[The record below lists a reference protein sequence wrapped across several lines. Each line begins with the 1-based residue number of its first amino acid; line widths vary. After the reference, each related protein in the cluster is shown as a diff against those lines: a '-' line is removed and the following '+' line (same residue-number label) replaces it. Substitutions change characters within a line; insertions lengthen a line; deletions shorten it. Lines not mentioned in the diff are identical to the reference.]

1 MIDRRRR
8 LLFFAYG
15 FPPAAKSSA
24 YRLRE
29 TANQFIDLGW
39 DVTVVNGDHRCFED
53 DSGLD
58 LSMLEHVNPRLVLE
72 ELPLRRHDF
81 ETDVRKMTRARVTD
95 PTKWVRRLDRKTL
108 KIFPELKF
116 GGWLRMLEEAAVRLH
131 REEPFDLVLASCAP
145 YVFLAPA
152 LRLHEEFGVPFAVDF
167 RDGWSIDVV
176 GGEVAF
182 ALDSDAGR
190 WEERALDKALS
201 LWVVNDPIAEH
212 YRVRYPHLADRV
224 EVVRNGFDL
233 DSVPPSVV
241 GRDHGDSPLRFGYLG
256 TVNYQ
261 VDRLRAVLE
270 AWREARSSEP
280 ALFDATLTFRGY
292 LGASWAREA
301 TPTAELIR
309 DARKDGVTFGGPA
322 AKADVGEVYASW
334 DALLLVL
341 IGGSYVT
348 SGKVYEYMATGLPI
362 VSAHEQEHDAS
373 TLLTGYPLWTGAH
386 GLDHNR
392 LVASFATAARMARSA
407 TPEDRNAARE
417 HAVRYDRRAIMRP
430 AVARLAER
438 VSVAARGA

>member
-1 MIDRRRR
+1 
-8 LLFFAYG
+8 
-15 FPPAAKSSA
+15 
-24 YRLRE
+24 
-29 TANQFIDLGW
+29 
-39 DVTVVNGDHRCFED
+39 
-53 DSGLD
+53 
-58 LSMLEHVNPRLVLE
+58 MLEHVDPRVVLE
-72 ELPLRRHDF
+72 ELPLGWLLRDRRQEDDAGKGHRPDQV
-81 ETDVRKMTRARVTD
+81 DQALGPQD
-95 PTKWVRRLDRKTL
+95 AQ
-108 KIFPELKF
+108 IFPELKF

-280 ALFDATLTFRGY
+280 YFFSRHPHVSGLPRW
-292 LGASWAREA
+292 ASWAREA

-392 LVASFATAARMARSA
+392 LVASFAAAARMARSA
-407 TPEDRNAARE
+407 TPEDRNAARD

-430 AVARLAER
+430 AVARLADR